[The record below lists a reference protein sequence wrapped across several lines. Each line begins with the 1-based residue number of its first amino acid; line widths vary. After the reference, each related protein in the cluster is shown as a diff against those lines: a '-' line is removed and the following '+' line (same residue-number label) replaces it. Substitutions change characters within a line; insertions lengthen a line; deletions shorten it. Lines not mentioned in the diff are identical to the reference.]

1 MNSAWGVEFMGGRVV
16 NIHPACFAK
25 VHTTINRA
33 DSDLIKRY
41 LKNRLSTSSDDI
53 VNCDN

>member
-1 MNSAWGVEFMGGRVV
+1 MGGRVV